1 MVWVIVVLA
10 LVVLGLGAWAGT
22 GRLGEMPEVVN
33 DRPKGVIPEGPVDE
47 DFLHVLQ
54 LPRASTGYDRAQ
66 VDAYLSTFVDG
77 AAPGEALEAA
87 FDVVAGGY
95 DMQAVDAVLD
105 RLAHEPIEERQ
116 EVPPDGDPEVAEPSA
131 GEAGSESSPAAA
143 GSTE

>member
-22 GRLGEMPEVVN
+22 GRLGEMPEAVN
-33 DRPKGVIPEGPVDE
+33 DRPKGVIPEGWVDE
-47 DFLHVLQ
+47 DFLVALE
-54 LPRASTGYDRAQ
+54 LPRASTGYDRTQ
-66 VDAYLSTFVDG
+66 VDAYLSAFAHRT
-77 AAPGEALEAA
+77 APAEALEAA

-105 RLAHEPIEERQ
+105 RMAHEPLDAESAVVEE
-116 EVPPDGDPEVAEPSA
+116 PAA
-131 GEAGSESSPAAA
+131 EAGSESSPTAA